1 MRIDSTFKDPL
12 ILSPYSIQPEDH
24 WLAGWLVYQY
34 NQFRE
39 CRHHVHEYSAGDLLR
54 VEAVS
59 IKSQITSYSGSIS
72 SSELILSWS
81 ETLFV

>member
-1 MRIDSTFKDPL
+1 MRIDLTFKDPL
-12 ILSPYSIQPEDH
+12 ILSPHSIQPGP
-24 WLAGWLVYQY
+24 LAGWLVYQY

-39 CRHHVHEYSAGDLLR
+39 CRHHDHEYSAGDLLR

-59 IKSQITSYSGSIS
+59 IKSQITSQSGSIS
-72 SSELILSWS
+72 SSELMLSWS